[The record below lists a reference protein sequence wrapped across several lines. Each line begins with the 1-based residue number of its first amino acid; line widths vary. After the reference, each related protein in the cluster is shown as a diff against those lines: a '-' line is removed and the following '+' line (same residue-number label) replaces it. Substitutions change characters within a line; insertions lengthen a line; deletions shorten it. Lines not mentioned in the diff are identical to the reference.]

1 MGDSARD
8 PPVGCCGLGDGVA
21 AMTAVFSLHDVTLGY
36 DRHPAV
42 HHLTG
47 SFATGSLTAVVGP
60 NGSGKSTLLKGL
72 TGRLAPL
79 DGRLERNGLHQNDIA
94 YLPQQTEIDR
104 SFPISVMDMVLLGH
118 WRMIGLFRRV
128 TRAQREQAEEALH
141 AVGLDDF
148 GRRPIASLSA
158 GQFQRILFA
167 RMLLQ
172 NCPVILLDE
181 PFAAIDPR
189 TSADLLRVVV
199 GWHDEGRTIVAV
211 LHDLDQV
218 QESFPDTLVIA
229 RKPVAWGATHEVLR
243 EEHLLKA
250 RQMAQEWDD
259 RAEVC
264 RRGAD

>member
-1 MGDSARD
+1 MGRR
-8 PPVGCCGLGDGVA
+8 GLGDGVA

-72 TGRLAPL
+72 IGLLAPL
-79 DGRLERNGLHQNDIA
+79 DGRLERNGLRQSDIA
-94 YLPQQTEIDR
+94 YLPQQAEIDR
-104 SFPISVMDMVLLGH
+104 SFPISVIETVLLGH
-118 WRMIGLFRRV
+118 WRTIGLFRPV
-128 TRAQREQAEEALH
+128 TRALRRQAEEALV

-158 GQFQRILFA
+158 GQFQRVLFA

-181 PFAAIDPR
+181 PFTAIDAR
-189 TSADLLRVVV
+189 TTADLLRVVV
-199 GWHDEGRTIVAV
+199 GWHGEGRTIIAV

-218 QESFPDTLVIA
+218 RENFPDTLLIA
-229 RKPVAWGATHEVLR
+229 REPIAWGATTEALR
-243 EEHLLKA
+243 ADHLFQA
-250 RQMAQEWDD
+250 RQMAEAWDD
-259 RAEVC
+259 RAEFC
-264 RRGAD
+264 RQGIA

>member
-1 MGDSARD
+1 
-8 PPVGCCGLGDGVA
+8 
-21 AMTAVFSLHDVTLGY
+21 MTAAFTLRDVTLGY

-72 TGRLAPL
+72 IGGLAPL
-79 DGRLERNGLHQNDIA
+79 GGSLERNGLRQSDIA

-104 SFPISVMDMVLLGH
+104 SFPISVLDTVLLGH
-118 WRMIGLFRRV
+118 LRTIGLFRPV
-128 TRAQREQAEEALH
+128 TRVQRRQAEEALL
-141 AVGLDDF
+141 AVGLHDF

-158 GQFQRILFA
+158 GQFQRVLFA

-181 PFAAIDPR
+181 PFAAIDAR

-199 GWHDEGRTIVAV
+199 GWHGEGRTVIAV

-218 QESFPDTLVIA
+218 RESFPDTLMIA
-229 RKPVAWGATHEVLR
+229 REPVAWGATGEVLR
-243 EEHLLKA
+243 AEHLFQA
-250 RQMAQEWDD
+250 RRMAEAWDD
-259 RAEVC
+259 RAGVC
-264 RRGAD
+264 RRGGD

>member
-1 MGDSARD
+1 M
-8 PPVGCCGLGDGVA
+8 GCCRLGDRVA
-21 AMTAVFSLHDVTLGY
+21 AMTAVFSLHEVSLGY
-36 DRHPAV
+36 DRHLAV

-47 SFATGSLTAVVGP
+47 SFRAGSLTAVVGP

-72 TGRLAPL
+72 IGHLAPL
-79 DGRLERNGLHQNDIA
+79 DGRLERHGLHQRDIA
-94 YLPQQTEIDR
+94 YLPQQAEIDR
-104 SFPISVMDMVLLGH
+104 SFPISVMDMVSLGH

-128 TRAQREQAEEALH
+128 TGAQRRQAEDALH

-158 GQFQRILFA
+158 GQFQRVLFA

-181 PFAAIDPR
+181 PFATIDPR
-189 TSADLLRVVV
+189 TAADLLRVVV
-199 GWHDEGRTIVAV
+199 GWHGEGRTIVAV

-218 QESFPDTLVIA
+218 RERFPDTLVIA
-229 RKPVAWGATHEVLR
+229 REPVAWGATHEVLR

-259 RAEVC
+259 PAEVC
-264 RRGAD
+264 RRGGD